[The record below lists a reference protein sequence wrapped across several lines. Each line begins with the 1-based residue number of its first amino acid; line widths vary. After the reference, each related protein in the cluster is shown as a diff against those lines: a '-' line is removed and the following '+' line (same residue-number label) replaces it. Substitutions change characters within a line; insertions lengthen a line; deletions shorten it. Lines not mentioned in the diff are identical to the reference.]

1 MKKTLKG
8 MTKFL
13 FGFVIFVLAFLIAVI
28 TRLNLEKVTM
38 YSAFYAYRDVV
49 CKNPGLNDGF
59 VHQGICV
66 DDNSGKIVLSG
77 YMADHSA
84 SRLYVTD
91 TDNNSYYVSIH
102 KDGKAFTGH
111 FGGVTISGD
120 TVYIA
125 SEDAMHLVSRA
136 ELLNAK
142 KGDTLSI
149 QKTIPTNNQAS
160 YIYSDDTYLYI
171 GEFHDGGQYVT
182 THPYETPDGLY
193 HAIISRYKLENLEK
207 LDKIYSVRDKVQG
220 ICFAEGKIVLSTSYG
235 LNDSVYY
242 IYNEADC
249 IKSENTL
256 DGAPVYY
263 INNCQKEFNGPAMAE
278 GLDYYNGK
286 VITMSE
292 SASNKYIFGK
302 LFFANK
308 IITLDILKLK

>member
-1 MKKTLKG
+1 MKKALNG
-8 MTKFL
+8 AIKFL
-13 FGFVIFVLAFLIAVI
+13 IGFVAILLVFIILVLGW
-28 TRLNLEKVTM
+28 LNLEKVTI
-38 YSAFYAYRDVV
+38 YSGFYLYRDVV

-66 DDNSGKIVLSG
+66 DDESGKIVLSG

-91 TDNNSYYVSIH
+91 TENNSYYVSIH

-111 FGGVTISGD
+111 FGGVAISGD

-125 SEDAMHLVSRA
+125 TDDAMHLVSKA
-136 ELLNAK
+136 ELLAAK
-142 KGDTLSI
+142 KGDTLSV

-160 YIYSDDTYLYI
+160 YIYIDDTYLYI
-171 GEFHDGGQYVT
+171 GEFHDGGQYIT
-182 THPYETPDGLY
+182 DHPYETQDGLY
-193 HAIISRYKLENLEK
+193 HAIISRYKLNDLTK
-207 LDKIYSVRDKVQG
+207 PDKIYSVRDKVQG
-220 ICFAEGKIVLSTSYG
+220 ICFADGKIVLSTSYG
-235 LNDSVYY
+235 LADSVYY
-242 IYNEADC
+242 IYNESDC

-263 INNCQKEFNGPAMAE
+263 VNNLEKEFTGPAMAE

-302 LFFANK
+302 FFFANK
-308 IITLDILKLK
+308 IITLDILK

>member
-1 MKKTLKG
+1 MKKALKITG
-8 MTKFL
+8 KISLWFVSILLALVLIILGGLNIAKF
-13 FGFVIFVLAFLIAVI
+13 GI
-28 TRLNLEKVTM
+28 
-38 YSAFYAYRDVV
+38 YSDYYSYRGIV
-49 CKNPGLNDGF
+49 CQNPGLNDGF

-66 DDNSGKIVLSG
+66 DEASGKIVLSG

-91 TDNNSYYVSIH
+91 TNNNSYYVSIN

-111 FGGVTISGD
+111 FGGVTISGE

-125 SEDAMHLVSRA
+125 TDDAMHLVSRN
-136 ELLNAK
+136 ELLTAK
-142 KGDTLSI
+142 NGDTLSVF
-149 QKTIPTNNQAS
+149 KTIPTNNQAS

-171 GEFHDGGQYVT
+171 GEFHDGGQYIT
-182 THPYETPDGLY
+182 EHPYETPDGLY
-193 HAIISRYKLENLEK
+193 HAIITRYNLNDLTK
-207 LDKIYSVRDKVQG
+207 PDKIYSVRDKVQG
-220 ICFAEGKIVLSTSYG
+220 ICFANGKIVLSTSYG
-235 LNDSVYY
+235 LADSVYY

-249 IKSENTL
+249 IKSEHTL

-263 INNCQKEFNGPAMAE
+263 INNLEKEFNGPAMAE

-302 LFFANK
+302 FFFANK
-308 IITLDILKLK
+308 IITLDVLGE

>member
-1 MKKTLKG
+1 MKKAFNGIL
-8 MTKFL
+8 KFL
-13 FGFVIFVLAFLIAVI
+13 LGFVAVLLVFLILVI
-28 TRLNLEKVTM
+28 GRLNLEKVTI
-38 YSAFYAYRDVV
+38 YSKFYSSRDVV

-66 DDNSGKIVLSG
+66 DDASGKIVLSG
-77 YMADHSA
+77 YMADHTA

-91 TDNNSYYVSIH
+91 IKNNSYFVSIN

-111 FGGVTISGD
+111 FGGVAISGD

-125 SEDAMHLVSRA
+125 TDDAMHLVSRN
-136 ELLNAK
+136 ELMNAQN
-142 KGDTLSI
+142 GDTLSVT
-149 QKTIPTNNQAS
+149 KTIPTNNQAS
-160 YIYSDDTYLYI
+160 YIYTDDTYLYI
-171 GEFHDGGQYVT
+171 GEFHDGGQYIT
-182 THPYETPDGLY
+182 EHPYETNDGLY
-193 HAIISRYKLENLEK
+193 HAIITRYKLDNLEQPE
-207 LDKIYSVRDKVQG
+207 KIYSVRDKVQG

-249 IKSENTL
+249 IKSEHTL

-263 INNCQKEFNGPAMAE
+263 VNNLQKEFNGPAMAE
-278 GLDYYNGK
+278 GLDFYNGK

-302 LFFANK
+302 FFFANK
-308 IITLDILKLK
+308 IITLDILK

>member
-1 MKKTLKG
+1 MKKALNG
-8 MTKFL
+8 AIKFL
-13 FGFVIFVLAFLIAVI
+13 IGFVAVLLVFIILVLGW
-28 TRLNLEKVTM
+28 LNLEKVAI
-38 YSAFYAYRDVV
+38 YSGFYLYRDVV

-66 DDNSGKIVLSG
+66 DDASGKIVLSG

-91 TDNNSYYVSIH
+91 TENNDYYVSLN

-111 FGGVTISGD
+111 LGGIAISGE

-125 SEDAMHLVSRA
+125 SEDAVHILSLASLM
-136 ELLNAK
+136 NAK
-142 KGDTLSI
+142 NGDTLNIEKSI
-149 QKTIPTNNQAS
+149 SVNNQAS
-160 YIYSDDTYLYI
+160 YIYTDDTYLYI
-171 GEFHDGGQYVT
+171 GEFHDGGQYIT
-182 THPYETPDGLY
+182 EHPYETQDGLY
-193 HAIISRYKLENLEK
+193 HAIISRYKLNDLTK
-207 LDKIYSVRDKVQG
+207 PDRIYSVRDKVQG
-220 ICFAEGKIVLSTSYG
+220 ICFADGKIVLSTSYG
-235 LNDSVYY
+235 LADSVYY
-242 IYNEADC
+242 IYNESDC

-263 INNCQKEFNGPAMAE
+263 VNNLEKEFTGPAMAE

-302 LFFANK
+302 FFFANK
-308 IITLDILKLK
+308 IITLDVLK